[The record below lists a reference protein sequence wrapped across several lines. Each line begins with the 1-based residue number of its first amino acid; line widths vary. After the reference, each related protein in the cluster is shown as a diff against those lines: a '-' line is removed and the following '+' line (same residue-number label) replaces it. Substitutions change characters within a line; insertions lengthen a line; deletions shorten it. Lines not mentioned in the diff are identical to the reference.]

1 LNNEQTTQR
10 QAINNKKY
18 VDDLRLSPATKEKLI
33 NPTDADESEAQSP
46 SRIYGNKKKH
56 DPFKE

>member
-1 LNNEQTTQR
+1 LNNEQTTSK

-18 VDDLRLSPATKEKLI
+18 VDDLKLSPATKEKLI
-33 NPTDADESEAQSP
+33 NPTDESVALSP
-46 SRIYGNKKKH
+46 SRIYGNKKKN